1 MRREEEAGGL
11 TWREAAQRLEQY
23 GANALA
29 SKKRIS
35 AMKIFAGQFRD
46 LMVLILLAATA
57 VSAALG
63 EAGEALTIVVIVL
76 INALL
81 GFFQEYRTE
90 KTLDALKKLSAPEC
104 EVLRDG
110 TKQTIDAALVVPDD
124 ILLIK
129 AGDRIAAD
137 GVVLSAAALA
147 CDESM
152 LTGES
157 DACEKRPATG
167 DMPDKQSAKESMVF
181 MGTTV
186 VKGRGTVRVTATG
199 MSTEMGAIAGM
210 LDEIEEDPTP
220 LQKKLDQVGR
230 VIGYGC
236 LLICAIVAGTGILRG
251 ESPLDMLI
259 TGISL
264 AVAAVPEG
272 LPAIV
277 TISLA
282 LAVRRI
288 LKRNA
293 LIKKLHAVETLG
305 CATVVC
311 SDKTGTLTENRMTA
325 KRVFTLSQEMDLDR
339 PEDREKAERSASAKK
354 LFETAA
360 FCNNASMA
368 RQKRGF
374 LGQAKQVAEGEPT
387 EAALLRLAS
396 EFGVS
401 QSDFYRTDE
410 LPFDSA
416 RKRMSVY
423 GTDSKGKQVLFVKGA
438 PDLLL
443 PRCVSVL
450 TDGGVQKMTA
460 LHRDRISRAQER
472 MASDALRVL
481 GFAYREYPAGTPF
494 DRAENGLV
502 FVGLA
507 GLMDPP
513 RKEAFDAVA
522 ACRTAK
528 IRPVMITGDHS
539 ITAKAIASQLDIFR
553 EGDVL
558 LTGEMLDRMS
568 DEELSQACEKC
579 SVYARVTPGHKL
591 RIVRALKRRG
601 EIVAMTGDGVNDAPA
616 LKEANIGVAM
626 GIGGTDVTKEAA
638 SVILL
643 DDNFATLVA
652 AIEEGRVIFKNIRRF
667 LRYLLSCNTG
677 EVITMFFG
685 MLMGM
690 PVVLTPIQLLLVN
703 LVTDGLPA
711 IALGL
716 EKADRD
722 VMKEKP
728 RDAEASIFSD
738 GLMGKIVTRGI
749 LIGLTT
755 LGVFS
760 FFASAYGDLTVAR
773 TGALMTLIMTQLF
786 HVFECRSEKR
796 GILELNPFSNP
807 LLFASV
813 LISISV
819 MLGALY
825 VPAVSALFLTAP
837 LSRAQVLIIILCSM
851 MVPIFSSVSL
861 TLSRHARRI
870 IPANTSLV
878 PVMAGPGGRSPKPPK
893 PPKPARPPKKPRR
906 RIGGGDLLSRL

>member
-1 MRREEEAGGL
+1 MKRREEAALGL
-11 TWREAAQRLEQY
+11 TSREAAQRLEQF
-23 GANALA
+23 GTNTLA

-35 AMKIFAGQFRD
+35 ALKIFAGQFRD

-57 VSAALG
+57 VSAVLG
-63 EAGEALTIVVIVL
+63 ETGEALTIVVIVL

-104 EVLRDG
+104 EVIRDG
-110 TKQTIDAALVVPDD
+110 AKQIIDASQVVPGDVMCV
-124 ILLIK
+124 K
-129 AGDRIAAD
+129 AGDRVAAD
-137 GVVLSAAALA
+137 GVVLTAAALA

-157 DACEKRPATG
+157 DACEKRVCIG
-167 DMPDKQSAKESMVF
+167 DRPDRQSAKESMVF

-186 VKGRGTVRVTATG
+186 VKGRGTVEVTATG

-210 LDEIEEDPTP
+210 LDEIEEEPTP

-236 LLICAIVAGTGILRG
+236 LLICAIVAGTGMLRG
-251 ESPLDMLI
+251 EKPLDMLI

-325 KRVFTLSQEMDLDR
+325 KRVYTLSQDLDLGQ
-339 PEDREKAERSASAKK
+339 EADREKAGRSSSAKR

-360 FCNNASMA
+360 FCNNASMTHQ
-368 RQKRGF
+368 RRGF
-374 LGQAKQVAEGEPT
+374 LGQAKPVAEGEPT
-387 EAALLRLAS
+387 EAALLRLAD

-423 GTDSKGKQVLFVKGA
+423 GTDAKGKQMLFVKGA

-450 TDGGVQKMTA
+450 TDNGVQKLTA
-460 LHRDRISRAQER
+460 LHRDRISRAQEQ
-472 MASDALRVL
+472 MASGALRVL
-481 GFAYREYPAGTPF
+481 GFAYREYPSGTPF
-494 DRAENGLV
+494 DRAETGLV

-513 RKEAFDAVA
+513 RKEAYDAVA

-539 ITAKAIASQLDIFR
+539 VTAKAIAAQLDIYR
-553 EGDVL
+553 EGDLL

-568 DEELSQACEKC
+568 DEELGLACENA

-626 GIGGTDVTKEAA
+626 GVGGTDVTKEAA

-728 RDAEASIFSD
+728 RDAGASIFSD
-738 GLMGKIVTRGI
+738 GLMGKIITRGV

-760 FFASAYGDLTVAR
+760 FFASGYGDLTVAR

-807 LLFASV
+807 LLLLSV
-813 LISISV
+813 VISVSV

-825 VPAVSALFLTAP
+825 LPAVSALFMTAP
-837 LSRAQVLIIILCSM
+837 LTRVQVLIIFVCSA
-851 MVPIFSSVSL
+851 MVPVASSVSL
-861 TLSRHARRI
+861 TLSRQAKKI
-870 IPANTSLV
+870 LPATTALV
-878 PVMAGPGGRSPKPPK
+878 PVPAAGPESEQSGR
-893 PPKPARPPKKPRR
+893 PAGKTGRR
-906 RIGGGDLLSRL
+906 FGGGNLLSRL